1 MPQSLR
7 AQFTLAFLTL
17 ALLILAGGATAVYAL
32 RTSNSATR
40 QLTDERLVR
49 MQNGQDMVQRT
60 LLIERQTDQLLTTVP
75 PTPCVQAMRRPSN
88 SLKPLINWCRS

>member
-17 ALLILAGGATAVYAL
+17 ALLILASGATAVYAL

-40 QLTDERLVR
+40 QLADERLVR
-49 MQNGQDMVQRT
+49 MQDGQDMLQRT
-60 LLIERQTDQLLTTVP
+60 LLIERQTDQLLTTRSP
-75 PTPCVQAMRRPSN
+75 RYPAFKLCGDRRTA
-88 SLKPLINWCRS
+88 